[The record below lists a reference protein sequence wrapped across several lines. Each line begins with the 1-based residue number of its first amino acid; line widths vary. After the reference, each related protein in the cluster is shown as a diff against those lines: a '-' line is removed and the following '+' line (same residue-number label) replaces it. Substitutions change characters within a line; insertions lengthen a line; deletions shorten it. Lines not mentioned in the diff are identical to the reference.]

1 MAPML
6 TSEDADVIK
15 IQVERHQEQL
25 RIQRE
30 DLDELRKLM
39 EQNARVT
46 NDFKAELSENPP
58 CRL

>member
-1 MAPML
+1 ML
-6 TSEDADVIK
+6 TSESTEADVVRT
-15 IQVERHQEQL
+15 QVERHQEQL

-46 NDFKAELSENPP
+46 NDFKAELSEI
-58 CRL
+58 R